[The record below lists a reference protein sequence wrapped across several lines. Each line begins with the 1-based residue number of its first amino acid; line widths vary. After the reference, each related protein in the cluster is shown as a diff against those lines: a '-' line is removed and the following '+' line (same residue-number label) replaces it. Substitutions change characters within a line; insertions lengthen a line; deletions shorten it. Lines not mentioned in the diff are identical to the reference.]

1 MDLFQASVGM
11 KKPDFGLC
19 RSYLTCLESDLPVM
33 RQRHR
38 EETTMPF
45 SFPVAVLEDQFQDL
59 LWDIRCY
66 LDMIK
71 AYYSGTWS
79 RAPNIPLALCRN
91 LIQHRLLSL
100 DQDASNGVREVCRVS
115 ILLFSCVVVYPLQ
128 NLAPMQRYLEELA
141 HLLKMTADIEDN
153 FRLWLLFLGA
163 MASDQM
169 PVQSWYVSEL
179 RMLAPKYGMRWT
191 LVKKVLEGFL
201 WLDIACGEG
210 ALEVWQLVLA
220 VR

>member
-1 MDLFQASVGM
+1 MDLYQASTGM

-19 RSYLTCLESDLPVM
+19 RPYLTCFETDVPVV

-38 EETTMPF
+38 EETAVPF
-45 SFPVAVLEDQFQDL
+45 TFPVAALEDQFQDL
-59 LWDIRCY
+59 LWDVRCY

-79 RAPNIPLALCRN
+79 KPPNIPLALARN
-91 LIQHRLLSL
+91 LIQHRILSL
-100 DQDASNGVREVCRVS
+100 DHDASNGVREICRVAV
-115 ILLFSCVVVYPLQ
+115 LVFGCVVVYPLQ
-128 NLAPMQRYLEELA
+128 NLAPLHYYVEELA
-141 HLLKMTADIEDN
+141 HLLKIPNDIDDD

-169 PVQSWYVSEL
+169 PILSWYMLEL
-179 RMLAPKYGMRWT
+179 RKLASKYDMRWSM
-191 LVKKVLEGFL
+191 VKKVLEGFL

-210 ALEVWQLVLA
+210 ALEVWQRVLID
-220 VR
+220 